1 MVVIVLHLTQP
12 DLPQGGGFTTPLMRD
27 RGRRKGL
34 KSSKITYYLSWVKFN
49 KELPACVNQ

>member
-1 MVVIVLHLTQP
+1 MAVIVLSRPNLISHKEAELS
-12 DLPQGGGFTTPLMRD
+12 PLMMD
-27 RGRRKGL
+27 RAGRKGL